1 MLKYSNCKICSGD
14 TKIINETYQ
23 LIECNHCSLIFSE
36 NIFSQD
42 EFVKV
47 YDELYNRA
55 DSSYQRHSKDEFEK
69 LKDGDV
75 QIGKNRSGLVNRN
88 IIKNNNCKSVLEI
101 GSGIGLVGSYI
112 KLKAPLIVYKGIEL
126 DTEAYLKS
134 KSLGLDTFNGD
145 FQIISK
151 FDETFDV
158 IMLWEVIEH
167 LQDLNLFL
175 ELAYSKLNKGGKIL
189 LSTPNYDKIYNYPER
204 DKDALYQNEPPIH
217 LNFFTKRNINAIFK
231 MKGFSSIEVRVKK
244 FPYLE
249 KNIIRFTKNYIKA
262 LLGKYNGPT
271 LYLVAQKK
279 E

>member
-1 MLKYSNCKICSGD
+1 MLKYSNCKVCSGD
-14 TKIINETYQ
+14 TKIINKTYQ
-23 LIECNHCSLIFSE
+23 LIECDHCGLIFSE

-88 IIKNNNCKSVLEI
+88 IIKNNNCKSVLEM

-189 LSTPNYDKIYNYPER
+189 LSTPNYYKIYNYPER

-217 LNFFTKRNINAIFK
+217 HFRH
-231 MKGFSSIEVRVKK
+231 
-244 FPYLE
+244 
-249 KNIIRFTKNYIKA
+249 A
-262 LLGKYNGPT
+262 LPS
-271 LYLVAQKK
+271 V
-279 E
+279 

>member
-14 TKIINETYQ
+14 TKNINETYQ
-23 LIECNHCSLIFSE
+23 LIECNNCGLIFSE

-55 DSSYQRHSKDEFEK
+55 DSSYQRHSKNEFEK
-69 LKDGDV
+69 LKSGDV
-75 QIGKNRSGLVNRN
+75 QIGKNRSELVDKN

-145 FQIISK
+145 FQIISNFK
-151 FDETFDV
+151 ETFDV

-175 ELAYSKLNKGGKIL
+175 ELAYSKLNKGGKII
-189 LSTPNYDKIYNYPER
+189 LSTPNYNKIYNYPER
-204 DKDALYQNEPPIH
+204 EKDKLYQNEPPIH
-217 LNFFTKRNINAIFK
+217 LNFFTQKNIKMVFK
-231 MKGFSSIEVRVKK
+231 MKGFNAIEVREKK

-249 KNIIRFTKNYIKA
+249 KNSMRFIKNSMKA

-271 LYLVAQKK
+271 LYLVAQK
-279 E
+279 